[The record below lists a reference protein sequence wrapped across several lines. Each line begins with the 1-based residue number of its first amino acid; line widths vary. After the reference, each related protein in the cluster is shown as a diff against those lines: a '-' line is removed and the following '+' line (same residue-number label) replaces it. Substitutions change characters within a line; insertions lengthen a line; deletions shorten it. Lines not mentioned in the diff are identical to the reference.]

1 MKYSTMTD
9 IPINGVHS
17 CSLSLY
23 GDWRINGET
32 MILQLSDIFHL
43 LTDKKIKIISHDRI
57 AWKGMNLSR
66 ELFMKTVDQKRY
78 SDCEI
83 TYPGIIAKNAP
94 NPYNLKYRMID
105 GKHRIAKLRQ
115 MGIHRSLFYVLEFGK
130 IEKYLKPKP

>member
-78 SDCEI
+78 IVKLHILALSQKMLLI
-83 TYPGIIAKNAP
+83 PII
-94 NPYNLKYRMID
+94 
-105 GKHRIAKLRQ
+105 
-115 MGIHRSLFYVLEFGK
+115 
-130 IEKYLKPKP
+130 

>member
-1 MKYSTMTD
+1 
-9 IPINGVHS
+9 
-17 CSLSLY
+17 
-23 GDWRINGET
+23 

-105 GKHRIAKLRQ
+105 GKHRIAKLRR

>member
-1 MKYSTMTD
+1 
-9 IPINGVHS
+9 
-17 CSLSLY
+17 
-23 GDWRINGET
+23 

-57 AWKGMNLSR
+57 AWKGI
-66 ELFMKTVDQKRY
+66 
-78 SDCEI
+78 DCEI

-94 NPYNLKYRMID
+94 NPHNLKYRMID